1 MTALRQSAMME
12 LEKIPEDKLS
22 FVIQIMQGVN
32 GLYNDTNSER
42 KEAFARLEQLRKKG
56 TVTDDAAELASYT
69 PPLEGFS
76 RPIRVRIVV
85 DFPAPLGPIKP
96 KTSPCSTVKLMFSIP
111 RCFP

>member
-42 KEAFARLEQLRKKG
+42 KEAFARLEQLHKKG
-56 TVTDDAAELASYT
+56 TVTDDAAELASYR
-69 PPLEGFS
+69 EDKYG
-76 RPIRVRIVV
+76 R
-85 DFPAPLGPIKP
+85 
-96 KTSPCSTVKLMFSIP
+96 
-111 RCFP
+111 